1 MHTIVSTLNQ
11 HLTRDL
17 IQKHKTKKK
26 KEQINLLT
34 LEKEVK
40 RILIICKEYDHQ
52 CGKSMRI
59 HFFKL

>member
-1 MHTIVSTLNQ
+1 MHAIVSTLNQ

-17 IQKHKTKKK
+17 IQKHKTKKKK

-52 CGKSMRI
+52 CRKSMRN
-59 HFFKL
+59 HFF